1 VTQALVRIEQVG
13 PELAPGVAGTVTDIV
28 HAAFGARPVLEP
40 PSDATEETP
49 ETVAAALTR
58 SGGLLAEL
66 DGRPVGA
73 LIFHPTDGSM
83 LLRRVSV
90 VPAAQ
95 SRGVAQALAAEA
107 ERVARARG
115 FDRVHI
121 VARAELPGTVRFWQ
135 KRGYAEVGRVG
146 TDVTLA
152 KALPVELAVPTA
164 GEMRELGERLGRLLH
179 PGDLVI
185 LTGDLGAG
193 KTTLTQGIGAGLG
206 VRGGVT
212 SPTFVIARVHPS
224 LAVGPALVHVDAY
237 RLQGLAE
244 LDDLDLDVL
253 LEESVTVVEWGEGLA
268 ESLAEDRLEVT
279 VTRSTGEAVVA
290 EEHRRVR
297 VSPVGARWARSG
309 VLGPLRT
316 GFGPAVADPDGVVA

>member
-1 VTQALVRIEQVG
+1 VTRATRVRELG
-13 PELAPGVAGTVTDIV
+13 PGLAPGTAEQVTAIV
-28 HAAFGARPVLEP
+28 HAAFGARPPLDP

-49 ETVAAALTR
+49 ETVAAALGEH
-58 SGGLLAEL
+58 GGLLAEL

-73 LIFHPTDGSM
+73 LVFQSEGGSL

-90 VPAAQ
+90 LPAAQ
-95 SRGVAQALAAEA
+95 GRGVAQSLAAAAEA
-107 ERVARARG
+107 VAGARG
-115 FDRVHI
+115 FGRLHV

-135 KRGYAEVGRVG
+135 RQGYAEVGRVG
-146 TDVTLA
+146 TDLTLA
-152 KALPVELAVPTA
+152 KAVPVELDVPTA
-164 GEMRELGERLGRLLH
+164 DDMNALGERLGRELGA
-179 PGDLVI
+179 GDLVI

-212 SPTFVIARVHPS
+212 SPTFVIARVHPPLGS
-224 LAVGPALVHVDAY
+224 GPALVHVDAY
-237 RLQGLAE
+237 RLHGLAE

-279 VTRSTGEAVVA
+279 ITRGTGEER
-290 EEHRRVR
+290 EERRRVR
-297 VSPVGARWARSG
+297 LVPVGARWARSA
-309 VLGPLRT
+309 LGGSLRD
-316 GFGPAVADPDGVVA
+316 GAVA